1 MSVREYVSLHIK
13 EIDTKEQTPLTQ
25 GTIDS
30 LGENFFLLDEKGV
43 SLLESSEVLL
53 EIQRRT
59 EVYRG

>member
-1 MSVREYVSLHIK
+1 MSVREYVSLNIK
-13 EIDTKEQTPLTQ
+13 EIDTKEQIPLTQ